1 VARLTAGPD
10 VRWAL
15 CLATALIATGCPT
28 PRTEPPPPA
37 ESLEIAS
44 AAPGAL
50 GALAAGTDAAPPA
63 VVTQEPEEADPD
75 EEGQE
80 PPDAGAP
87 GDDGGGAAEPETVPL

>member
-1 VARLTAGPD
+1 VARLTTAPD
-10 VRWAL
+10 VRWVV
-15 CLATALIATGCPT
+15 CLGSTLVLVGCPA
-28 PRTEPPPPA
+28 PRAEPPPPA

-63 VVTQEPEEADPD
+63 VVLEEPEVADPD
-75 EEGQE
+75 EEGVE

-87 GDDGGGAAEPETVPL
+87 ADDAGGPEPETVPL